1 MADFFEER
9 YGSKLMAGTFA
20 IIGGI
25 GMMTI
30 IGFGFTARSK
40 TIQAITPK
48 TVQELTVEEQ
58 VEYQKAQELEKL
70 TANDFNLLTD
80 AEKVRLNELR
90 IENPGKLFSHI
101 SESLLLWIVCG
112 IVIIYAVAGGLE
124 AAFLTD
130 VLQGIFIILL
140 SFLLL
145 PFAWKKIN
153 VIYGGETVFDALK
166 TIHQRL
172 PESFFDVFGSPSAI
186 DFTWYFV
193 IAVSVISAINVVVQ
207 PNMLVSTGSARDEYA
222 ARFGFL
228 TGTFIKRI
236 CTVFWGV
243 LGIACILLY
252 GNTIHNPDLVWGY
265 ATLDLLGPLKLGL
278 VELMIACLMAALMS
292 SADCLMITG
301 SSLLIK
307 NVYRPLFPN
316 HSEIHYVQIGRI
328 VGAIVVI
335 GGAFV
340 AMQFDSVFALMKFS
354 WEFYVMVAASFWL
367 GMKWRGAN
375 RQAAWI
381 SILISLL
388 LFSLGPI
395 LTPTLFSGLRTQPYL
410 LKMTHPAPLQRIF
423 TAHEMDV
430 EQRINEIARWDD
442 LNKKAQAPGERPD
455 SIKIGEKFTRTD
467 ILPQRAIFWTQGI
480 KINQAGQKYGSGAL
494 NIEMILINH
503 LGFDLSL
510 NPHALNETIRIII
523 KTFLPFLILLFAA
536 FFTRPDDRKQ
546 LDQFFVKM
554 KTPVHPNPAI
564 DAKELEL
571 SFQNPERFNH
581 IKLFP
586 NSRWEFNKWN
596 KTDIVGFFVSI
607 LIVAAIIG
615 FLVLFVAIGG

>member
-1 MADFFEER
+1 
-9 YGSKLMAGTFA
+9 
-20 IIGGI
+20 
-25 GMMTI
+25 
-30 IGFGFTARSK
+30 
-40 TIQAITPK
+40 
-48 TVQELTVEEQ
+48 
-58 VEYQKAQELEKL
+58 
-70 TANDFNLLTD
+70 
-80 AEKVRLNELR
+80 
-90 IENPGKLFSHI
+90 
-101 SESLLLWIVCG
+101 
-112 IVIIYAVAGGLE
+112 
-124 AAFLTD
+124 
-130 VLQGIFIILL
+130 
-140 SFLLL
+140 
-145 PFAWKKIN
+145 
-153 VIYGGETVFDALK
+153 
-166 TIHQRL
+166 
-172 PESFFDVFGSPSAI
+172 
-186 DFTWYFV
+186 
-193 IAVSVISAINVVVQ
+193 
-207 PNMLVSTGSARDEYA
+207 MLVSTGSARDEYA